1 MITVQQLAKIMPL
14 SGKNAERYADP
25 LCKAMKRFGII
36 EPMHVAAFLAQV
48 AHESGQ
54 LNHVVEN
61 LNYRAD
67 RLLAV
72 FPKYFTSQQEAE
84 RFRRKPEAIANRVY
98 ANRIGNGNEASG
110 DGWKFRG
117 RGLIQVTGRANYAAC
132 GAGLGLPLISEPQLL
147 ELPEHAA
154 ASAAW
159 FWWKHNLNARANDGD
174 VRDETRVINGG
185 THGLTERQRHYR
197 VALSVITNATA

>member
-1 MITVQQLAKIMPL
+1 MITVQQLAKIAPL
-14 SGKNAERYADP
+14 SGKNADKYAEP
-25 LCKAMKRFGII
+25 LNISMKRFGIL
-36 EPMHVAAFLAQV
+36 EPEHAAAFLAQV

-54 LNHVVEN
+54 FNRVVEN

-67 RLLAV
+67 RLLAI
-72 FPKYFTSQQEAE
+72 FPKYFKSQQEAE
-84 RFRRKPEAIANRVY
+84 RFGRKPEAIANRVY

-110 DGWKFRG
+110 DGWRYRG
-117 RGLIQVTGRANYAAC
+117 RGLIQVTGRANYTAC
-132 GAGLGLPLISEPQLL
+132 GAGLGLNLVDHPELL

-174 VRDETRVINGG
+174 VRDETKIINGG
-185 THGLTERQRHYR
+185 THGLAERQRFYR
-197 VALSVITNATA
+197 VALSVLNNAIA